1 MNNRYLDGHTRSF
14 QIENELYLNR
24 YSLKNVQFYVKY
36 CKINFYS
43 LANMSS
49 VW

>member
-1 MNNRYLDGHTRSF
+1 MEIYNIILCN
-14 QIENELYLNR
+14 ENELYLSR
-24 YSLKNVQFYVKY
+24 YSLRNVQFYVKY